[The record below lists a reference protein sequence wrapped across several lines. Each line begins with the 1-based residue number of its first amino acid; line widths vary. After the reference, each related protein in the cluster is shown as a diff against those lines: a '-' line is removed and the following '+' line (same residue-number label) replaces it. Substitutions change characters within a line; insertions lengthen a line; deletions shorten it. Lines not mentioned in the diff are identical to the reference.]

1 MINEIVLLE
10 VGYYMDHE
18 IREFQE
24 NHKFENSIGASR

>member
-1 MINEIVLLE
+1 MNANEVILLE

-24 NHKFENSIGASR
+24 QHKFENSGVSR